1 MLSANSL
8 SNCAKQ
14 PRLDRRK
21 ETCDLT
27 IVEGLRGRAEGCGFF
42 AFRRHDHGEEV
53 TASPAP
59 AATPARRGHVSRARA
74 SSTIGI
80 PSTQGRAAL
89 PHEVFDQPTP
99 FTQRGVA
106 ALPATKAKLYSRV
119 VIKDAQAKYLGIQ
132 EDGGIRRPAARA
144 LVVPFQARLNRYGNL
159 PRGGVRRLLARDD
172 TFSGVVRGVG
182 GIWQRNRDG
191 TVRLLIAYEDQA
203 TYRPRFGF
211 RRMVEKTA
219 RDRFDAN
226 FRRAFAEAMET
237 ARR

>member
-1 MLSANSL
+1 MHLSVK
-8 SNCAKQ
+8 SNIAQ
-14 PRLDRRK
+14 
-21 ETCDLT
+21 
-27 IVEGLRGRAEGCGFF
+27 
-42 AFRRHDHGEEV
+42 FRRQMRREQRSQLPFA
-53 TASPAP
+53 TAVALTRTGKDAK
-59 AATPARRGHVSRARA
+59 AAVEKK
-74 SSTIGI
+74 
-80 PSTQGRAAL
+80 L
-89 PHEVFDQPTP
+89 PDVFDRPTP

-119 VIKDAQAKYLGIQ
+119 LIKNAQANYLGIQ
-132 EDGGIRRPAARA
+132 EDGGIRRPAGRA

-191 TVRLLIAYEDQA
+191 TVRLLIAYEDQT

-211 RRMVEKTA
+211 KRMVEKTA
-219 RDRFDAN
+219 RERFDAN
-226 FRRAFAEAMET
+226 FRLAFAEAMET

>member
-1 MLSANSL
+1 MSPERGHPAPSAFPRHKDAPRSL
-8 SNCAKQ
+8 MQFSVKSNIAQ
-14 PRLDRRK
+14 FRRMMRK
-21 ETCDLT
+21 EQRSQLP
-27 IVEGLRGRAEGCGFF
+27 F
-42 AFRRHDHGEEV
+42 A
-53 TASPAP
+53 T
-59 AATPARRGHVSRARA
+59 ARA
-74 SSTIGI
+74 LTMTGKDAKARVE
-80 PSTQGRAAL
+80 QQMGK
-89 PHEVFDQPTP
+89 VFDQPTP